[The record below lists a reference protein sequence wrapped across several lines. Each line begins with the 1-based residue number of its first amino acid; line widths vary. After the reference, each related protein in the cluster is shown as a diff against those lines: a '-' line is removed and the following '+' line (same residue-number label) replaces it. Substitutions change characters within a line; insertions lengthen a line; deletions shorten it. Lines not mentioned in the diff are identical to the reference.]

1 MVQTRSNTK
10 LLTGGTSRDEIIK
23 RFGLTGQEKT
33 FVLEADAD
41 LVRRKYTSSSFRG
54 DGTTLSKKIRVL
66 GAGAYGEVALWES
79 DRGKQFAVKTAT
91 GSGDEIN
98 ALRTELKAL
107 THLHE
112 TLPPYL
118 KRFFVTPK
126 PVTFFDM
133 RDSNKCKRGCVL
145 EHLGMEVIPG
155 SVELGDFLEHWNT
168 HRWGRSS
175 ASSGK
180 YGAFKN
186 EADWRAKMIKVFR
199 NIKRALLGMW
209 WHSGYLHADL
219 HLGNIM
225 IDPKTLRIKIIDFG
239 LAKKIEKKRAL
250 RKLSKKAPWRDAQLL
265 EELDHRWKTW
275 FRGEWKKYGKK
286 LLREGW
292 RINLKKEAYG
302 NPNSV
307 YFAVLNDPGVKFYAS
322 DHLKLIR
329 NIQRKIGRKST

>member
-1 MVQTRSNTK
+1 MTR
-10 LLTGGTSRDEIIK
+10 
-23 RFGLTGQEKT
+23 
-33 FVLEADAD
+33 AD
-41 LVRRKYTSSSFRG
+41 LPRHQ
-54 DGTTLSKKIRVL
+54 
-66 GAGAYGEVALWES
+66 A
-79 DRGKQFAVKTAT
+79 
-91 GSGDEIN
+91 
-98 ALRTELKAL
+98 
-107 THLHE
+107 
-112 TLPPYL
+112 TLPAVL
-118 KRFFVTPK
+118 TPK

-186 EADWRAKMIKVFR
+186 DDWRAKMITGS
-199 NIKRALLGMW
+199 NIIRSWHVVALR
-209 WHSGYLHADL
+209 HADL

-239 LAKKIEKKRAL
+239 LAKKIEKKRVL

-275 FRGEWKKYGKK
+275 FRG
-286 LLREGW
+286 
-292 RINLKKEAYG
+292 
-302 NPNSV
+302 S
-307 YFAVLNDPGVKFYAS
+307 
-322 DHLKLIR
+322 
-329 NIQRKIGRKST
+329 GRSTAKSFCARVGE